1 MIPLHFGLAL
11 WLVHWEWTF
20 FKYKLFCQKLHFL
33 SMRKSFGVNLSSL
46 TIHTHTCAY
55 TDYCRCA
62 PRYTC
67 TLTTVLNNSNAHR
80 SASQK
85 AQARCATKW
94 SIYTVTKDLNKLTDH
109 FETRY
114 TFQIVSVFCYSAP

>member
-80 SASQK
+80 SASQPG
-85 AQARCATKW
+85 AQP
-94 SIYTVTKDLNKLTDH
+94 SGPHTVTKDLNKLTDY
-109 FETRY
+109 FEISIP
-114 TFQIVSVFCYSAP
+114 FKLL